1 MACCPANFAIKPS
14 LAMAECRAVGSQG
27 EQLAEEPSRH
37 KEEKPI
43 LAVCPSAPCTTCAS
57 VLRQIL
63 YCNQAELLPDP
74 SLCANYP
81 NSVLINGRP
90 LCRNTNMFPNR
101 SRHLLALV
109 KLSGTMQQ
117 DKGISEKSSSSLAV

>member
-1 MACCPANFAIKPS
+1 
-14 LAMAECRAVGSQG
+14 MAECRAVGSQG

-43 LAVCPSAPCTTCAS
+43 LAVCPSAPCAMCAS
-57 VLRQIL
+57 VLRRIL
-63 YCNQAELLPDP
+63 HCNQADLLPDP
-74 SLCANYP
+74 SFCANDP
-81 NSVLINGRP
+81 NSMLINGRP